1 MNVVP
6 LMGKQFGHYISNN
19 ELYEVELEQ
28 KLLLEKITDFL
39 ERPPVT
45 ITKKTFSGSKDEV
58 NATVKM
64 LLEKLET
71 KIYDIED
78 EFEDVHARIYNFG
91 VVLKI
96 LNEIIENLDE
106 TKINEKY
113 LMRTSIIVHD
123 VIKKVKSENF
133 DRTQLDVIK
142 QGLLCIIKGKVSKE
156 EFNQMDNKLL
166 DCGLDW
172 IYGG

>member
-1 MNVVP
+1 MSVVP
-6 LMGKQFGHYISNN
+6 LMGKQINRFISNN
-19 ELYEVELEQ
+19 EIYESGLEQ
-28 KLLLEKITDFL
+28 KEILEKILNIIENPIT
-39 ERPPVT
+39 T
-45 ITKKTFSGSKDEV
+45 INKKTFSDSKDEV

-64 LLEKLET
+64 LLNKLET
-71 KIYDIED
+71 KIYDIEN
-78 EFEDVHARIYNFG
+78 EFEDIHARIYNFG
-91 VVLKI
+91 VTLKI
-96 LNEIIENLDE
+96 LNELIDNLDE

-113 LMRTSIIVHD
+113 LMRTSIIIHD

-156 EFNQMDNKLL
+156 EFIQLDNKLL